1 MCTFFFIWLSLH
13 FNHYAAVNYKNF
25 VIYSPEK
32 VRQQQNL
39 EASYEQDLHQPL
51 DAEQIY
57 QDIAA
62 DNRCDL
68 ECHRACRHCGSSL
81 SKWAAEAFCIQRIND
96 DNVFK
101 WLLLPCW

>member
-39 EASYEQDLHQPL
+39 EASYEQDLHQFL

-68 ECHRACRHCGSSL
+68 ECHRACKYCGSAL
-81 SKWAAEAFCIQRIND
+81 CNATFMNAFCSYEPINCD
-96 DNVFK
+96 LDQPLV
-101 WLLLPCW
+101 W